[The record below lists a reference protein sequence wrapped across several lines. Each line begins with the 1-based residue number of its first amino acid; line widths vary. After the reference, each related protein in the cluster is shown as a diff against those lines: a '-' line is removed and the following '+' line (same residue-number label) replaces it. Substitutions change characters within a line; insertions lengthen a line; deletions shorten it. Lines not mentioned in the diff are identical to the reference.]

1 MTLDLILKI
10 FLTAS
15 LGYITLNTFLR
26 FHFSIDRIYA
36 LFMALILITAI
47 IFLDTKQYFE
57 IGLTIGIIF
66 IVCALLKFISI
77 KKKRHGS
84 FLFNTYKKQY
94 MDIKRDISSLAEEF
108 EIDNK
113 NINYNQRKPWLVVI
127 KDVELNK
134 ANKFL
139 KKLDNTYTHKPKKLT
154 MYNYWFVIGF
164 LTLMVVIWRF

>member
-36 LFMALILITAI
+36 LFMGSILITAVI
-47 IFLDTKQYFE
+47 YLDTKLYFE

-77 KKKRHGS
+77 KKKRHGT

-94 MDIKRDISSLAEEF
+94 KELKSDITSLTEVL

-127 KDVELNK
+127 KDVELKK
-134 ANKFL
+134 ANELF

-154 MYNYWFVIGF
+154 MYNYWFVIIF
-164 LTLMVVIWRF
+164 LTLMVILWRF